1 VCTPRG
7 DPALC
12 SLSHYE
18 MAGVR
23 GLGVHQRLPSPSP
36 AGRADRGRSVMCG
49 SFAPLPTPSM
59 GEGVGG
65 GEDSTSSPHP
75 DLPPIVFG
83 TRLAKEASC
92 SFPPGGGRWGWG
104 GDAGP
109 LGSANVCSPDHR
121 LTRPARRSSMPPT
134 HGCPA
139 AETSATIHPGTHL
152 MNPCAQGNPLGR
164 QTCGVST
171 FTLI

>member
-65 GEDSTSSPHP
+65 GEDSPPSPLP
-75 DLPPIVFG
+75 NLPPFPPSQPSPAKGGRGIDLP
-83 TRLAKEASC
+83 LSAAQE
-92 SFPPGGGRWGWG
+92 GRCTY
-104 GDAGP
+104 P
-109 LGSANVCSPDHR
+109 TLS
-121 LTRPARRSSMPPT
+121 ARRGRGEQHPRYIEHGNGAFGCSRATST
-134 HGCPA
+134 HVLA
-139 AETSATIHPGTHL
+139 S
-152 MNPCAQGNPLGR
+152 
-164 QTCGVST
+164 
-171 FTLI
+171 